1 MSAGGQ
7 LISDVG
13 EFGLITR
20 IDAAL
25 DGHSAAGVHVGIG
38 DDASAT
44 GGMGLQSMAYRAQN
58 LNGSV
63 SVRRLHGGGTQ
74 VLASIPQPEA

>member
-1 MSAGGQ
+1 MSAGGE

-25 DGHSAAGVHVGIG
+25 DGHSAAGVHVEDGRIVAG
-38 DDASAT
+38 T
-44 GGMGLQSMAYRAQN
+44 LQ
-58 LNGSV
+58 
-63 SVRRLHGGGTQ
+63 VR
-74 VLASIPQPEA
+74 